1 MLLLREYRQRDTT
14 HMEVEIVKHRR
25 QFLCYASRSACVA
38 TAFLRDVFVKAD
50 EDISFERSVFAITE
64 VM

>member
-1 MLLLREYRQRDTT
+1 M
-14 HMEVEIVKHRR
+14 KHRR